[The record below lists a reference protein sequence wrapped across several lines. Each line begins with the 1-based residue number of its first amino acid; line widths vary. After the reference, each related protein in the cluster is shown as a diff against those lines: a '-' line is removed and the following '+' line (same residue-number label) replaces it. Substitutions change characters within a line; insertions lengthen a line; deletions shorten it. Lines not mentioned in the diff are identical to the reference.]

1 MIQLGHKLTRLSG
14 VKEYRK
20 RAGQVWAWVRKV
32 GILDNVTAQV
42 IIIM

>member
-14 VKEYRK
+14 VREYGE

-32 GILDNVTAQV
+32 GILDNATAQV
-42 IIIM
+42 IIIV